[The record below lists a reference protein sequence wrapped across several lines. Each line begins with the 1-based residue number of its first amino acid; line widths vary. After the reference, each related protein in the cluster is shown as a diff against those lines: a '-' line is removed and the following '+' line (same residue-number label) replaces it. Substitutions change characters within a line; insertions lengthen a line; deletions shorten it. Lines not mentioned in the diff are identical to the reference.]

1 MKNEIVVDGVT
12 YVKKTRE
19 IGDII
24 PFCGMDWYIID
35 KFDKKLKL
43 MLKDTLKCITYSDND
58 SNDWKESNVR
68 DYLTKEFLPKLD
80 KSKLIEMRTNYD
92 ENKFSNDKVR
102 IPTLREVEKLPMD
115 IRKSDDYYWTM
126 TTSYG
131 VGEVCDNACVF
142 AVYSSGYLND
152 WYVDD
157 SYGVRPVILIEEP

>member
-1 MKNEIVVDGVT
+1 MKNEIVIDGVT
-12 YVKKTRE
+12 YVKKTHE

-24 PFCGMDWYIID
+24 PFCGMYWYIID

-80 KSKLIEMRTNYD
+80 KSKLIEMGTNYD

-115 IRKSDDYYWTM
+115 IRESDDWYWTI
-126 TTSYG
+126 TSSYG
-131 VGEVCDNACVF
+131 VSEDCSYAFVF
-142 AVYSSGYLND
+142 RVNSSGYLD
-152 WYVDD
+152 TYSVY
-157 SYGVRPVILIEEP
+157 STYGVRPVILIEEL